1 MRLHPDVIS
10 TDTDD
15 GTVLLNE
22 RTGRYWQLN
31 KTGARVLQGL
41 LDGQEAAGIAAE
53 LADRYGIGLQQA
65 ERDVTAVIERL
76 SGAKLVIA

>member
-1 MRLHPDVIS
+1 MIS

-22 RTGRYWQLN
+22 RTGQYWQLN
-31 KTGARVLQGL
+31 NTGARVLHGL
-41 LDGQEAAGIAAE
+41 LDGQEAVGIAAE
-53 LADRYGIGLQQA
+53 LADRYGIDLQQA

-76 SGAKLVIA
+76 SGAKLVVS